1 MEHSLAVTSAGR
13 LFAWGA
19 AGDGRL
25 GVEAG
30 AAGGDALRPR
40 LVAGGALEGVRVAGA
55 AAGERHSACFD
66 DEGRLYTWGFGGA
79 RRSWPARAREREID
93 VVVPM
98 ECLLAHVPVRSRCG
112 VCARGVC
119 VCLRA
124 CTRAWRAPGSWCHSG
139 PVGPLPPVKQPQAP
153 HRSHSRGRRVPPH
166 LALLTRQSRGD
177 GRWRP
182 HLTAAERTLIGR

>member
-79 RRSWPARAREREID
+79 RRGWPARARERERGTWLC
-93 VVVPM
+93 PWGACWLM
-98 ECLLAHVPVRSRCG
+98 CRCG
-112 VCARGVC
+112 RGVVC
-119 VCLRA
+119 VCVCA
-124 CTRAWRAPGSWCHSG
+124 GC
-139 PVGPLPPVKQPQAP
+139 V
-153 HRSHSRGRRVPPH
+153 RVPACMYTC
-166 LALLTRQSRGD
+166 LARTRELV
-177 GRWRP
+177 P
-182 HLTAAERTLIGR
+182 